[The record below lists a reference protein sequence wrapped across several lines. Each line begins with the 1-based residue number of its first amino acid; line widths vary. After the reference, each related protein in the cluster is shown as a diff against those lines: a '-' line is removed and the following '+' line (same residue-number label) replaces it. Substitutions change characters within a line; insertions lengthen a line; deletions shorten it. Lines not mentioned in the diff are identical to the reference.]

1 MDISINDFCYERVTD
16 NNNDLFLSKIDIFPD
31 LPIELQI
38 NPDDFNETLKN
49 FYKYFLG
56 SNVIG
61 ALPEPF
67 FSDYVEEFTE
77 RVFYRTNFKNCI
89 NELKKI
95 K

>member
-1 MDISINDFCYERVTD
+1 MDISINDFCYGGVTD
-16 NNNDLFLSKIDIFPD
+16 NINDLFFSKIDILPD

-49 FYKYFLG
+49 FYKYFLD
-56 SNVIG
+56 SIVIG

-67 FSDYVEEFTE
+67 YSDYVEEFAE

-89 NELKKI
+89 NELNKI